1 MMIEKDIT
9 ITSELGIHLRPAAA
23 MSDEAMKY
31 ESHITFEYGKNQRRA
46 NAKSIISVLASGVSN
61 GEVIRL
67 RAEGSDEEEA
77 IESVSN
83 AFIKSMNEN

>member
-1 MMIEKDIT
+1 MVEKDIV
-9 ITSELGIHLRPAAA
+9 ITSELGIHLRPAGA

-31 ESHITFEYGKNQRRA
+31 ESHITFEYGEYKRRA
-46 NAKSIISVLASGVSN
+46 NAKSIISVLASGVNS

-77 IESVSN
+77 IENVAN
-83 AFIKSMNEN
+83 AFVKSMNEN